1 MNSKLMLMGLI
12 MKFLLPALTIRPKY
26 LTILPPG
33 PNLMVGFKNLGRSLV
48 YLITQ
53 QSDQLYFPP
62 EQLFT
67 ERKGARRQRARP
79 VL

>member
-1 MNSKLMLMGLI
+1 MGLI
-12 MKFLLPALTIRPKY
+12 MKFLLPALTIRPTY
-26 LTILPPG
+26 MTILPSG
-33 PNLMVGFKNLGRSLV
+33 PNLMIGFKTFDRSLV

-53 QSDQLYFPP
+53 QSDQLYFPS

-67 ERKGARRQRARP
+67 ERKGACRQRAQP

>member
-1 MNSKLMLMGLI
+1 MLLGLI
-12 MKFLLPALTIRPKY
+12 MKFLLSVITTGPRYMTIIPS
-26 LTILPPG
+26 G
-33 PNLMVGFKNLGRSLV
+33 PNLMIEFKTFGRSLV

-53 QSDQLYFPP
+53 QSDQLYFPS

-67 ERKGARRQRARP
+67 ERKGAGRQRAQP

>member
-1 MNSKLMLMGLI
+1 M
-12 MKFLLPALTIRPKY
+12 
-26 LTILPPG
+26 TILPSG
-33 PNLMVGFKNLGRSLV
+33 LNLKAEFKNLGRSLV